1 MLPSQ
6 LMYLLSPA
14 LRVSAAPPVL
24 RGQQDLKDRL
34 VRPEQ
39 TGSRVSLAQSDPPGR
54 LVARVFRASLEKMV
68 RTALAALRDLLGSRG
83 HVVLPD
89 LPEQT
94 VLPVLRG
101 LLEQMVRMAEGSV
114 ASRAGRKTAG

>member
-14 LRVSAAPPVL
+14 LRVSVALLVL
-24 RGQQDLKDRL
+24 RGQQDLQGRL

-39 TGSRVSLAQSDPPGR
+39 PGSRVSPAQSDPPVR

-68 RTALAALRDLLGSRG
+68 RTA
-83 HVVLPD
+83 
-89 LPEQT
+89 
-94 VLPVLRG
+94 
-101 LLEQMVRMAEGSV
+101 
-114 ASRAGRKTAG
+114 